1 MRSPQADT
9 RFSNRRPDKRVASGE
24 IEMASNNLRR
34 VPWTCEWGR
43 VGKQADPRTV
53 AYQGYGFWFCEHPER
68 GRTPGLLRPH
78 GCEACP
84 SWEPRMRAGNER
96 VQDQVRE
103 QEGSQMPQGPRMH
116 STVTT
121 QYAWCPRCRHNCR
134 KDVKSAY
141 TSYWWWCEAC
151 SFAWK
156 AELGPE
162 SARGSKP

>member
-1 MRSPQADT
+1 MRSPRVDT
-9 RFSNRRPDKRVASGE
+9 RFSNRQPDQRVASGE

-43 VGKQADPRTV
+43 LGKQADPRTV
-53 AYQGYGFWFCEHPER
+53 AYQGYGFCSCEHPEH
-68 GRTPGLLRPH
+68 GRTPGH
-78 GCEACP
+78 CEACP

-103 QEGSQMPQGPRMH
+103 QEGSRMPQGPHMH

-121 QYAWCPRCRHNCR
+121 RYAWCPRCRHNCR
-134 KDVKSAY
+134 KDVNPAY

-162 SARGSKP
+162 SASGSKP